1 MDDDDDD
8 GEEDDEVD
16 DDNEEEEQEEARHG
30 WRRRQL
36 STSLCGAAGVAPD
49 RVLAHVAARLSDD
62 LAVAQAGLILSMH
75 GHPAATVR
83 QDPT

>member
-1 MDDDDDD
+1 MDNDDDDDD
-8 GEEDDEVD
+8 DDEEDDDEVD

-49 RVLAHVAARLSDD
+49 PGIQSNTNTNTIFS
-62 LAVAQAGLILSMH
+62 LINTEQL
-75 GHPAATVR
+75 TFNI
-83 QDPT
+83 

>member
-8 GEEDDEVD
+8 EDDDDEVD
-16 DDNEEEEQEEARHG
+16 DDNEEEARHG

-49 RVLAHVAARLSDD
+49 PGIQSNTNTNT
-62 LAVAQAGLILSMH
+62 IFS
-75 GHPAATVR
+75 
-83 QDPT
+83 